1 MLPEINYTSIY
12 KNKILCVTSGFF
24 LLSFLFYLVYSK
36 KNRYENILSAWIL
49 ITFITSILFWRNP
62 VRNSTIHKIDSIVA
76 RIAIL
81 LFIPYTIF
89 FKQLSLVFLLTYL
102 LFLFLAFITINLSDK
117 ASSKEWCGKDH
128 IFYHGLFHLSCSVGA
143 LYTFL

>member
-1 MLPEINYTSIY
+1 MIPEINYTSIY

-24 LLSFLFYLVYSK
+24 LLSVLYYLRYSK
-36 KNRYENILSAWIL
+36 KNHYENILGAWII

-62 VRNSTIHKIDSIVA
+62 VRNSTIHEIDSIVS

-81 LFIPYTIF
+81 IFTIYTLF
-89 FKQLSLVFLLTYL
+89 FKQLSLVFLVTYL
-102 LFLFLAFITINLSDK
+102 LFVFLAFITSKLSDK

-128 IFYHGLFHLSCSVGA
+128 ILYHGLFHICCSIGA
-143 LYTFL
+143 LYAFL